1 MITFNF
7 NDTGGQ
13 VSLEVRSR
21 AEHIERILEDFKMF
35 LVHAGYHPDN
45 VNAIEYLSASVD
57 RQGLPEQLD
66 FFK

>member
-7 NDTGGQ
+7 NDAGGQ

-21 AEHIERILEDFKMF
+21 AEHIHMLVEDFKMF

-45 VNAIEYLSASVD
+45 VNAIEYNGEFEP
-57 RQGLPEQLD
+57 RQGLPQQLELPL
-66 FFK
+66 